1 MRMTDNN
8 NIGETN
14 KYRAEILYF
23 MEACYQLK
31 FDYCGFRMLITILF
45 VITKKKTTIKGTVKK
60 EKEDKWEGRE
70 LSISPYAFCSFSVA
84 W

>member
-45 VITKKKTTIKGTVKK
+45 VITKKKQQ
-60 EKEDKWEGRE
+60 
-70 LSISPYAFCSFSVA
+70 
-84 W
+84 